1 MKSRLEKLPKLK
13 NVTSN
18 GGRTNTRKR
27 RVRGGHKASATRI
40 MTRVEEMLSSG
51 DEPQRAVLN
60 QLSMSLK
67 EKLEEIK
74 LLDAEILTLVTLVG
88 DDELEDE
95 IGRADNYKE
104 RVYASLIEIEAPVT
118 SRVPA
123 RTTPAMGYASS
134 KVRLPKL
141 LIKPF
146 NGILTQWTPFWDSYR
161 ISVQFMRTPS
171 FQRLISLII

>member
-1 MKSRLEKLPKLK
+1 M
-13 NVTSN
+13 
-18 GGRTNTRKR
+18 
-27 RVRGGHKASATRI
+27 
-40 MTRVEEMLSSG
+40 
-51 DEPQRAVLN
+51 LN

-74 LLDAEILTLVTLVG
+74 LLDAEILTLVG

-123 RTTPAMGYASS
+123 RTTPAMAMPA
-134 KVRLPKL
+134 VRSDYL
-141 LIKPF
+141 
-146 NGILTQWTPFWDSYR
+146 NY
-161 ISVQFMRTPS
+161 
-171 FQRLISLII
+171 